1 MVTCCYNRIQQIH
14 KYETSNAYHKR
25 SAPRRKATMI
35 SALTELLS
43 NYYLSGDLTQVEMI
57 ARTIRAV
64 IPDDIIALQI
74 LGLAYLQRGRTSDAL
89 KLFQEADRKD
99 VQTPEI
105 KSSGDG
111 SSEPQIE
118 LAASALYR
126 EATRKHSGFGKLWYD
141 LGAALIALKRP
152 KQSIWALRTA
162 LVARPAFPDALMA
175 LGSAGL
181 EVGDQAAAREGFSGL
196 LAIQPDNVIARSGL
210 AHMNRPGIS

>member
-14 KYETSNAYHKR
+14 EYDTNNAHHRR
-25 SAPRRKATMI
+25 STPRRKVTMI
-35 SALTELLS
+35 SALMELLS

-64 IPDDIIALQI
+64 IPDDVIALQI
-74 LGLAYLQRGRTSDAL
+74 LGLAYLQRGRASDAL
-89 KLFQEADRKD
+89 KLFQEADGKNA
-99 VQTPEI
+99 QTPKIETL
-105 KSSGDG
+105 SDG
-111 SSEPQIE
+111 ISESQIE
-118 LAASALYR
+118 LAASVLYR

-152 KQSIWALRTA
+152 KQSIWAFRTA

-181 EVGDQAAAREGFSGL
+181 QIGDQVAAHEGFSGL
-196 LAIQPDNVIARSGL
+196 LAIQPDNVIARRGL
-210 AHMNRPGIS
+210 DYMNSPSIS